1 MTVMLPPS
9 PTGATPDAASGAA
22 DQDAAP
28 AGVDLCPFQSEG
40 GLTPPKPL
48 AQVAPP
54 LADSLLPPGHP
65 KAMVGRVG
73 VLLVNLGSP
82 DSTSVRDVK
91 RFLGEFLSDPR
102 VIEIP
107 QFLWQPI
114 LRLLVL
120 NLRPQKTAQ
129 NYAKI
134 WTDDGSPI
142 TAITRG
148 QAQAL
153 AGRFGP
159 RVTVD
164 WAMRYGS
171 RSVHDQLKALT
182 DAGCDRIVL
191 VPLYPQ
197 YSSATNGTVV
207 DAANAALASWRWQP
221 TMRTL
226 PPYYDNPDHIEALA
240 ASIRGGLAGLDFTP
254 DLIVTSFHGMPQR
267 TLDKGDPYHC
277 QCRKTGRLLAEALDL
292 PVRVTFQSRF
302 GRAEWLRPY
311 TDATLE
317 TLADEGIR
325 KIAVVCPGFA
335 ADCLE
340 TLEEV
345 ALEGRDTFLE
355 HGGTHFAYLPC
366 LNTSDVGI
374 DMLEKIIA
382 RELAGWV

>member
-1 MTVMLPPS
+1 MKTTLPPTLTDV
-9 PTGATPDAASGAA
+9 PPGADE
-22 DQDAAP
+22 QDAALQGGQ
-28 AGVDLCPFQSEG
+28 AVADACPFHGERAISA
-40 GLTPPKPL
+40 PPPM

-54 LADSLLPPGHP
+54 LTEALLPPGHP
-65 KAMVGRVG
+65 KTLVGRVG

-107 QFLWQPI
+107 QFIWQPI
-114 LRLLVL
+114 LKLLVL

-134 WTDDGSPI
+134 WTEDGSPI
-142 TAITRG
+142 TAITRA
-148 QAQAL
+148 QAEAL

-171 RSVHDQLKALT
+171 RSVPDQLKALV
-182 DAGCDRIVL
+182 DSGCDRIVL
-191 VPLYPQ
+191 MPLYPQ

-207 DAANAALASWRWQP
+207 DAANAALAKWRWQP
-221 TMRTL
+221 ALRTL
-226 PPYYDNPDHIEALA
+226 PPYYDNPDHIAALA
-240 ASIRGGLAGLDFTP
+240 QSIRHGLAGLDFTP

-317 TLADEGIR
+317 TLAEEGIK

-355 HGGTHFAYLPC
+355 HGGTHFGYLPC

>member
-1 MTVMLPPS
+1 MSATAPPSLAPSLLGRADMADADPVLRPEVPLAAAGMTAPAVGPAAIPGSALPPEH
-9 PTGATPDAASGAA
+9 P
-22 DQDAAP
+22 
-28 AGVDLCPFQSEG
+28 
-40 GLTPPKPL
+40 
-48 AQVAPP
+48 QVQ
-54 LADSLLPPGHP
+54 
-65 KAMVGRVG
+65 VGRVG

-82 DSTSVRDVK
+82 DSAEPGDVK

-107 QFLWQPI
+107 QVIWQPI

-120 NLRPQKTAQ
+120 NLRPRTTAQ

-134 WTDDGSPI
+134 WTPEGSPI

-148 QAQAL
+148 QAEAL
-153 AGRFGP
+153 KGRFGP
-159 RVTVD
+159 KVVVD
-164 WAMRYGS
+164 WAMRYGT
-171 RSVHDQLKALT
+171 RSIPEQLKALM
-182 DAGCDRIVL
+182 DAGCDRIL
-191 VPLYPQ
+191 TVPLYPQ

-207 DAANAALASWRWQP
+207 DAANGALAGWRWQP

-226 PPYYDNPDHIEALA
+226 PPYYDNPDHIAALA
-240 ASIRGGLAGLDFTP
+240 ASVREGLAGLDFTP

-277 QCRKTGRLLAEALDL
+277 QCRKTGRLLAEELGL

-302 GRAEWLRPY
+302 GRAEWLKPY

-317 TLADEGIR
+317 GLAGEGIR

-345 ALEGRDTFLE
+345 AMEGRETFME

-366 LNTSDVGI
+366 LNTSETGI
-374 DMLEKIIA
+374 AMLERLIA
-382 RELAGWV
+382 RALAGWV